1 MDCERE
7 SFQSNTELVVGMKP
21 ISISPCGANE
31 DNNARI
37 QPIPMSPDWKED
49 MISESRESF
58 HGGIA
63 SVPAQGNSID
73 ELESG
78 LRNELDSTPL
88 DYRIDWTTQMNRNQ
102 KRLAFQENND
112 IQIDDTFL
120 SLGNDDAST
129 ILGMSEEET
138 FDKDEIISLSMW
150 LKSNK
155 DSDIWVI

>member
-1 MDCERE
+1 MQE
-7 SFQSNTELVVGMKP
+7 FNP
-21 ISISPCGANE
+21 FPCL
-31 DNNARI
+31 R
-37 QPIPMSPDWKED
+37 PDWKED

-88 DYRIDWTTQMNRNQ
+88 DYRIDWTTQMNLNQ
-102 KRLAFQENND
+102 KQLAFQENSD